1 MTTGDERLDR
11 QIQFILEIDKLK
23 SIYRRT
29 YLLNLERNENS
40 SEHCWHLAVMA
51 MLLAEHANEPVNL
64 FRVLKMVLIHDIVE
78 IDAGDI
84 YVYDE
89 IGTLSKVEKEL
100 KAADRLFG
108 ILPEDQ
114 AAEFRQLWEEF
125 EEAKTPEARFAAA
138 LDRLMPMLHNYYT
151 NGKSWTEH
159 GITAD
164 RVENRN
170 SRMQLGSARLW
181 EATRG
186 LIVDAVNQGF
196 LIAPAG
202 WE

>member
-1 MTTGDERLDR
+1 
-11 QIQFILEIDKLK
+11 
-23 SIYRRT
+23 
-29 YLLNLERNENS
+29 
-40 SEHCWHLAVMA
+40 MA
-51 MLLAEHANEPVNL
+51 MLLAEHSNEPVDL

-78 IDAGDI
+78 IDAGDV

-89 IGTLSKVEKEL
+89 VGVLSKEENER

-114 AAEFRQLWEEF
+114 EREFRELWREF
-125 EEAKTPEARFAAA
+125 EEVKTPEARFAAA

-151 NGKSWTEH
+151 RGKSWAEH

-170 SRMQLGSARLW
+170 CRMQLGSARLW
-181 EATRG
+181 EAARG
-186 LIVDAVNQGF
+186 LIVDAVQQGF
-196 LIAPAG
+196 LKSPAG
-202 WE
+202 WQSRAEVER